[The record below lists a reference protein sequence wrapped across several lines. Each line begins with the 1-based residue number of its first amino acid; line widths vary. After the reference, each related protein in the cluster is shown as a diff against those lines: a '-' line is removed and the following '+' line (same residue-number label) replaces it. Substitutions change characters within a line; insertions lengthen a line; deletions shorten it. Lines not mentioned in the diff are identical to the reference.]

1 MKKLHRSTSS
11 RLARIEDKCDIIL
24 SELLALRG
32 RMNRE
37 EAIDTA
43 IERLHAS
50 AHQAREA
57 AREDAALLRSVFHV
71 KGHGD
76 ER

>member
-1 MKKLHRSTSS
+1 MKKFHKSTSS

-32 RMNRE
+32 RLKQE
-37 EAIDTA
+37 EAVDKA

-50 AHQAREA
+50 ARRARAE
-57 AREDAALLRSVFHV
+57 AREDAALLRSVFHI